1 MKQQRIIEIKVGLTV
16 LIGIVVFI
24 WILGWAK
31 NVSISSTDVYL
42 KIKFENS
49 SGLQVGNEVSV
60 NGVKAGVVK
69 DIYVE
74 KYYVVVEITVN
85 NDVQLK
91 RDAKFSL
98 EVTDLMGGK
107 KIDISPGQDSIPI
120 NPDELQVGIFQAD
133 LASMMEVL
141 SGIEIDLNTIL
152 ADVKMTLSEINS
164 FLTDDQIKEDIRNS
178 ITGLS
183 TLTTKLSKTLTE
195 NQENIKSITQN
206 TKEITED
213 TKEMISANRESIN
226 TSISNLNSILQ
237 SSDSLVTKLNFIADE
252 TLSGDNN
259 IGKLLYDDSLFISL
273 SKTIEQTKE
282 LTKVI
287 LDQIKEDGVK
297 VDASIF

>member
-1 MKQQRIIEIKVGLTV
+1 MKQQRKTEIKVGLTV
-16 LIGIVVFI
+16 LFGIMVFI

-31 NVSISSTDVYL
+31 NVSISSTDVEL
-42 KIKFENS
+42 NVKFENA

-74 KYYVVVEITVN
+74 SYYVVVEITVN
-85 NDVQLK
+85 SDVQLK

-107 KIDISPGQDSIPI
+107 KIDISPGKDSVPI

-152 ADVKMTLSEINS
+152 EDVKITLSEINS
-164 FLTDDQIKEDIRNS
+164 FLTDEQLKEDIRTS

-183 TLTTKLSKTLTE
+183 NLTTRLNKTLTE
-195 NQENIKSITQN
+195 NQENIRSITQN

-213 TKEMISANRESIN
+213 TKELISSNKESIN
-226 TSISNLNSILQ
+226 SSIANLNSILQ
-237 SSDSLVTKLNFIADE
+237 SSDSLVTKLNYLADE

-273 SKTIEQTKE
+273 TKTLEQTKE
-282 LTKVI
+282 LTKVM
-287 LDQIKEDGVK
+287 LDQLINDGVK
-297 VDASIF
+297 IDATIF